1 VRCRRQEFEIC
12 RYLDASVTAVVRSID
27 QLNRSRFCCAAAPF
41 FDSISCRRRS
51 CPRRRWLARRA
62 RTARNSPVS
71 PARSF
76 HFTIGRGAS
85 LAQRSG
91 NKHSRSVSLCVC
103 DCAPPVGCCQQW
115 SKHAAGSGA
124 EGSLGPSFSS
134 SRPLPFQLFSGSS
147 IVASIHSILPHPPF

>member
-1 VRCRRQEFEIC
+1 MRCRRQEFEIC